1 MLAMATFEAIM
12 RPASALTG
20 RGLVAAGVFACS
32 MAAQAVMPEVN
43 PDWKEA
49 EVTAPPAF
57 NTKQLLPIE
66 MPSYVS
72 LKFGVDPSTLAIAPD
87 GIVRYVMVA
96 TNASGSVNAMY
107 EGIRCATGEVKTYAR
122 SSANGVWTQVKEP
135 QWRNLTD
142 NLPSKHA
149 MAFAR
154 QGACDGRSAPAG
166 SAGEIIKALKK

>member
-1 MLAMATFEAIM
+1 
-12 RPASALTG
+12 
-20 RGLVAAGVFACS
+20 
-32 MAAQAVMPEVN
+32 MPELD

-49 EVTAPPAF
+49 DVPAPPTF
-57 NTKQLLPIE
+57 STKQLLPIE

-72 LKFGVDPSTLAIAPD
+72 LQFGVDPATLTITFD

-122 SSANGVWTQVKEP
+122 SNASGVWTNVTEP
-135 QWRNLTD
+135 PWRNMSD

-149 MAFAR
+149 LAFAR
-154 QGACDGRSAPAG
+154 QGACDGRSVPA
-166 SAGEIIKALKK
+166 SSTADIIRALKK